1 MPAAKASK
9 SVDTAEKSLKPAS
22 KTKKTS
28 TQASPSASP
37 SEGQAPEMAPKATAI
52 VSISGKQY
60 KVEAGRYT
68 DIDLLDHPENETLTF
83 DAVLWASDAAG
94 KSWLGAPTVAGAKVE
109 LTILKHWRDTK
120 VIVFKYRCKK
130 GTRKKNGHRQSYT
143 RVMINSI
150 QLPA

>member
-9 SVDTAEKSLKPAS
+9 SVDTAEKSPKPAS
-22 KTKKTS
+22 KTKKAS
-28 TQASPSASP
+28 PQASPS
-37 SEGQAPEMAPKATAI
+37 GDQAPEMTPKATAI

-68 DIDLLDHPENETLTF
+68 DIDLMDHPENETLSF
-83 DAVLWASDAAG
+83 DAVLWAADASG
-94 KSWLGAPTVAGAKVE
+94 KSWLGAPTVEGAKVE
-109 LTILKHWRDTK
+109 LTVLKHWRDTK